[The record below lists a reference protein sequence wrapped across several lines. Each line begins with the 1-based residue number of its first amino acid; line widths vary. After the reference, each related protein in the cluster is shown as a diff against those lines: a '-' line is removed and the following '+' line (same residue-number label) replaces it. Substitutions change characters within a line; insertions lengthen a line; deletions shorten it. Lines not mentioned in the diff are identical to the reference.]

1 VSALLILVA
10 AIDSSASNQPI
21 WTWDRETQSC
31 VLREQF
37 SSDGDE
43 FEIIRTPGNGETSIS
58 LIERAKHGDA
68 NCEYREGRID
78 PSGTTDANITVRVG
92 VLHRR
97 GDWFAVQTRE
107 LSAVN
112 SAKPVPDQSQ
122 QRQILLLNPHRR
134 DRRAFEAARLD
145 ARAGQDRADLAQH

>member
-1 VSALLILVA
+1 MSALLILVA
-10 AIDSSASNQPI
+10 AIDSSASNRPI

-37 SSDGDE
+37 SCDGDE

-68 NCEYREGRID
+68 NCEYREGRITFD

-92 VLHRR
+92 LLHRR
-97 GDWFAVQTRE
+97 GSELGDWFAVQTRE

-122 QRQILLLNPHRR
+122 QRQILLLNPRRR

-145 ARAGQDRADLAQH
+145 ARTSEN